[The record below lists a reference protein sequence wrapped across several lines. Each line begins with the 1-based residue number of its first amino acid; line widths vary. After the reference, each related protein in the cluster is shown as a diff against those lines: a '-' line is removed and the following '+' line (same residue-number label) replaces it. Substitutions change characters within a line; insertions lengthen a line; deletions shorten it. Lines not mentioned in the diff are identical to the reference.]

1 MNIPSENDKKCDSQT
16 KSESLDT
23 ASRQTQKKPQNSEKM
38 PYDSK
43 NPSLELQAL
52 LHNSHLPILKGMKE
66 QDISSLLANYS
77 SGAKTLLPGEY
88 LFHQGDSFRHAG
100 ILVSGQLLVIQED
113 FWGHRNILA
122 RIRSGQLFAETF
134 ACCPGQTVTVSAVA
148 DTRCEILLLDIGR
161 ILTTSAAQPSCP
173 WQSLFLQNLLQD
185 MAGKIQL
192 LNAKITCMGQRT
204 TRQKL
209 LSYLSLESAKRGKAE
224 FDIPF
229 DRQQLADY
237 LSVERSALSATL
249 SLLQREGV
257 LTCHRQH
264 FVLHVTTPSE

>member
-1 MNIPSENDKKCDSQT
+1 MNTPYENK
-16 KSESLDT
+16 
-23 ASRQTQKKPQNSEKM
+23 KKP
-38 PYDSK
+38 
-43 NPSLELQAL
+43 SLALQTL
-52 LHNSHLPILKGMKE
+52 LPGSHLPILKGMNA

-77 SGAKTLLPGEY
+77 SGTKTLLPGEY
-88 LFHQGDSFRHAG
+88 LFHQGDSFRQAG

-134 ACCPGQTVTVSAVA
+134 ACCPGQPVTVSAVA

-161 ILTTSAAQPSCP
+161 ILTNSVTHPSCP
-173 WQSLFLQNLLQD
+173 WQNLFLQNLLQD

-204 TRQKL
+204 TKQKL

-257 LTCHRQH
+257 LTCHSQH

>member
-1 MNIPSENDKKCDSQT
+1 M
-16 KSESLDT
+16 
-23 ASRQTQKKPQNSEKM
+23 
-38 PYDSK
+38 
-43 NPSLELQAL
+43 
-52 LHNSHLPILKGMKE
+52 
-66 QDISSLLANYS
+66 
-77 SGAKTLLPGEY
+77 
-88 LFHQGDSFRHAG
+88 
-100 ILVSGQLLVIQED
+100 
-113 FWGHRNILA
+113 A

-134 ACCPGQTVTVSAVA
+134 ACCPGQPVTVSAVA

-161 ILTTSAAQPSCP
+161 ILTNSVTHPSCP
-173 WQSLFLQNLLQD
+173 WQNLFLQNLLQD

-204 TRQKL
+204 TKQKL